1 MKYILSTM
9 TNGVSYGFFDHAG
22 DLPVLRQKITIKGG
36 ANLPS
41 MSSGFGE
48 QGQDGEGFP
57 IWTAA
62 GVITPIKDEQYD
74 ILKDHWLFKKHLASG
89 HVKVLADNI
98 IGNHKAVKEHVRDM
112 APTDGFAQLNPKTI
126 KNHVNIRSASVDS
139 MEPDAQF
146 N

>member
-1 MKYILSTM
+1 MKFILSTM
-9 TNGVSYGFFDHAG
+9 TNGVSYAMYDHAG
-22 DLPVLRQKITIKGG
+22 DLPVIRSKITIKGG

-48 QGQDGEGFP
+48 QGQDGEGHP

-62 GVITPIKDEQYD
+62 GVITPIKDEQYEA
-74 ILKDHWLFKKHLASG
+74 LKDHWLFKKHLASG
-89 HVKVLADNI
+89 HVKVIDDNI

-112 APTDGFAQLNPKTI
+112 EPTDGFAQLNPKTI
-126 KNHVNIRSASVDS
+126 KKHANIKSASVDTI
-139 MEPDAQF
+139 DADVQF